1 MKKSILDLNPETYQ
15 RHLIHGPDRIWAETN
30 CYSDLWVELLHA
42 MRHEPIAALPFTLS
56 IDFEGDQWTF
66 FKFPIADLYE
76 LYGLDVLE
84 LTIWKSLI
92 EHVDEQVGLGRPV
105 LVEMDSYYLPDTHGT
120 AYQLSHTK
128 TTIAVTEIDVEA
140 RHLGYFHAQG
150 YYHLNGDDFVN
161 LFRINDKDETHL
173 PPYVEFVKDWSSS
186 KDRGDLV
193 ESSIHLLRRQ
203 LRFIPQKN
211 PFTAFTERLA
221 KDVDWLTGE
230 PMETFHL
237 YSFVTLRQ
245 LGACYELSK
254 TYLQWLEDHG
264 QTGLGEA
271 KALFDD
277 ISTTAKTSQ
286 FQLARSV
293 SKKKPLD
300 FSPIEKMGQAWQTAT
315 DILLNKYS

>member
-1 MKKSILDLNPETYQ
+1 MKKSILNLDPATYQ

-42 MRHEPIAALPFTLS
+42 MKHEPIAALPFTLT

-84 LTIWKSLI
+84 LTIWKSLL

-128 TTIAVTEIDVEA
+128 TTIAVTEIDIEA

-161 LFRINDKDETHL
+161 LFRMNNKDDTYL
-173 PPYVEFVKDWSSS
+173 PPYVEFVKDWNRS
-186 KDRGDLV
+186 KDRSDLV

-211 PFTAFTERLA
+211 PFTAFIERLA

-254 TYLQWLEDHG
+254 TYLQWLEENG

-271 KALFDD
+271 KALYDE

-315 DILLNKYS
+315 DILLNKYC

>member
-1 MKKSILDLNPETYQ
+1 MKKSILNLDPATYQ

-42 MRHEPIAALPFTLS
+42 MKHEPIAALPFTLT

-84 LTIWKSLI
+84 LTIWKSLL

-128 TTIAVTEIDVEA
+128 TTIAVTEIDIEA

-161 LFRINDKDETHL
+161 LFRMNNKDDTYL
-173 PPYVEFVKDWSSS
+173 PPYVEFVKDWNRS
-186 KDRGDLV
+186 KNRSDLV

-211 PFTAFTERLA
+211 PFTAFIERLA

-254 TYLQWLEDHG
+254 TYLQWLEENG

-271 KALFDD
+271 QALYDE

-315 DILLNKYS
+315 DILLNKYC

>member
-128 TTIAVTEIDVEA
+128 TTIALTENDVEA
-140 RHLGYFHAQG
+140 RHLAYFHAQG
-150 YYHLNGDDFVN
+150 YTISTATTLSISSASMTRMKPT
-161 LFRINDKDETHL
+161 FRRM
-173 PPYVEFVKDWSSS
+173 WSSS
-186 KDRGDLV
+186 RIGAVPKTAAT
-193 ESSIHLLRRQ
+193 SSKV
-203 LRFIPQKN
+203 P
-211 PFTAFTERLA
+211 
-221 KDVDWLTGE
+221 
-230 PMETFHL
+230 
-237 YSFVTLRQ
+237 
-245 LGACYELSK
+245 
-254 TYLQWLEDHG
+254 
-264 QTGLGEA
+264 
-271 KALFDD
+271 
-277 ISTTAKTSQ
+277 STCCAAS
-286 FQLARSV
+286 
-293 SKKKPLD
+293 
-300 FSPIEKMGQAWQTAT
+300 
-315 DILLNKYS
+315 

>member
-1 MKKSILDLNPETYQ
+1 MKKSILNLDPATYQ

-42 MRHEPIAALPFTLS
+42 MKYEPIAALPFTLT

-84 LTIWKSLI
+84 LTIWKSLL

-120 AYQLSHTK
+120 AYQLNHTK
-128 TTIAVTEIDVEA
+128 TTIAVTEIDVDA

-161 LFRINDKDETHL
+161 LFRINNTDDTHL
-173 PPYVEFVKDWSSS
+173 PPYVEFVKDWNRPT
-186 KDRGDLV
+186 DHNDLV
-193 ESSIHLLRRQ
+193 ESSTRLLRRQ

-211 PFTAFTERLA
+211 PFTAFIERLA

-254 TYLQWLEDHG
+254 TYLQWLEDNG

-271 KALFDD
+271 KALFDE